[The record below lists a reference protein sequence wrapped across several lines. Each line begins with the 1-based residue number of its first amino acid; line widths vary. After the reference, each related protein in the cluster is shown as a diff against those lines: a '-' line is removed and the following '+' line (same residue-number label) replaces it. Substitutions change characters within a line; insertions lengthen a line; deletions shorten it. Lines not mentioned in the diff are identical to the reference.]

1 MKKGEKIEKRGEKAL
16 IKLTARDKKDR
27 EIEELV
33 VTVFLHFPW
42 LGFKGIPKSH

>member
-16 IKLTARDKKDR
+16 IKLTASGKKDR

-33 VTVFLHFPW
+33 VTVFL
-42 LGFKGIPKSH
+42 GFKGIPTFPLRS

>member
-1 MKKGEKIEKRGEKAL
+1 MKKGENEKIEKRGEAL

-33 VTVFLHFPW
+33 VTVFL
-42 LGFKGIPKSH
+42 GFKGIPTFPLRS